1 MMNETRMAGALLALD
16 RIVILT
22 HRRPD
27 GDTLGSAAALC
38 LGLRQKG
45 KEAWVLENPQL
56 TEKYSPWVEGLCCEN
71 IPQGASLV
79 AVDVAAE
86 DMLLK
91 GFPETA
97 KIDLA
102 IDHHG
107 TNSGY
112 AGRSLVC
119 PDRAA
124 CGEIIYDVLKA
135 MEVEITKEI
144 AAALYVALSTDTG
157 CFRHSNVTENTFRVA
172 AELLR
177 TGVEVYSI
185 NRSLFEIKR
194 YARLKLEAH
203 LTETMAFYSEN
214 RIGICCIPRSLREEL
229 GLTED
234 DVDDIS
240 GFARKIEGVEI
251 AAMLRQLPD
260 EGVKISLRTDRCFD
274 AGAICKSLGGGGHV
288 CAAGASVPG
297 TPEEATQALLQAIYA
312 LYPALKA

>member
-1 MMNETRMAGALLALD
+1 MNETRMAQELLALD

-27 GDTLGSAAALC
+27 GDTVGSAAALC
-38 LGLRQKG
+38 LGLRQSG
-45 KEAWVLENPQL
+45 KSAWVLENPQL
-56 TEKYSPWVEGLCCEN
+56 TEKYCPYLEGLCCEEIGEN
-71 IPQGASLV
+71 TSLV

-86 DMLLK
+86 DMLQK
-91 GFPETA
+91 GLTDTPPIA
-97 KIDLA
+97 LA

-112 AGRSLVC
+112 AGSSLVR

-124 CGEIIYDVLKA
+124 CGEIVYDVLLA
-135 MEVEITKEI
+135 MGVTITKDI

-157 CFRHSNVTENTFRVA
+157 CFRHSNVTANTFAVA

-177 TGVEVYSI
+177 TGVDVHPI
-185 NRSLFEIKR
+185 NRRFFGIKR
-194 YARLKLEAH
+194 FARLELEAH
-203 LTETMAFYSEN
+203 LTKTIQFFSRN
-214 RIGICCIPRSLREEL
+214 RIGICCIPRALREEL

-240 GFARKIEGVEI
+240 GFARMIEGVEI

-260 EGVKISLRTDRCFD
+260 EGVKISLRTDRSFD
-274 AGAICKSLGGGGHV
+274 AGDICAVLGGGGHT
-288 CAAGASVPG
+288 CAAGASVHD
-297 TPEEATQALLQAIYA
+297 TLDNATNTLLQAIYSK
-312 LYPALKA
+312 YPELME

>member
-1 MMNETRMAGALLALD
+1 MMNEARMAGALLALD

-27 GDTLGSAAALC
+27 GDTVGSAAALC

-45 KEAWVLENPQL
+45 KAAWVLNNPQL
-56 TEKYSPWVEGLCCEN
+56 TEKYSPWLKGLCCDE
-71 IPQGASLV
+71 IPQDASLV
-79 AVDVAAE
+79 SVDVAAE

-91 GFPETA
+91 GLPETVEIA
-97 KIDLA
+97 LA

-112 AGRSLVC
+112 AKQSLVR
-119 PDRAA
+119 PERAA
-124 CGEIIYDVLKA
+124 CGEIIYDVLES
-135 MEVEITKEI
+135 MEVEITKDI

-157 CFRHSNVTENTFRVA
+157 CFHHSNVTENTFRVA

-177 TGVEVYSI
+177 TGVEVYPI

-194 YARLKLEAH
+194 YERLKLEAY
-203 LTETMAFYSEN
+203 LTESMVFFSQN
-214 RIGICCIPRSLREEL
+214 RIGICCIPHALREEL

-288 CAAGASVPG
+288 CAAGASVRG
-297 TPEEATQALLQAIYA
+297 TPEEATKALLQAIYDR
-312 LYPALKA
+312 YPELKD

>member
-1 MMNETRMAGALLALD
+1 MAQALLALD

-27 GDTLGSAAALC
+27 GDTIGSAAALC

-45 KEAWVLENPQL
+45 KEAWVLNNPQL
-56 TEKYSPWVEGLCCEN
+56 TQKYSPWLEGLGCEE

-91 GFPETA
+91 GLPGMPDIA
-97 KIDLA
+97 LA

-112 AGRSLVC
+112 AGQSLVR
-119 PDRAA
+119 PERAA
-124 CGEIIYDVLKA
+124 CGEIIYDVLLEMGA
-135 MEVEITKEI
+135 TITKDVAE
-144 AAALYVALSTDTG
+144 ALYVALSTDTG
-157 CFRHSNVTENTFRVA
+157 CFRYSNVTDHTFAVA
-172 AELLR
+172 AQLLR
-177 TGVEVYSI
+177 TGVEVYPI
-185 NRSLFEIKR
+185 NRRLFEIKR
-194 YARLKLEAH
+194 FARLELEAH
-203 LTETMAFYSEN
+203 LTKTMKFFSQN
-214 RIGICCIPRSLREEL
+214 RIGVCCIPYALREEL

-240 GFARKIEGVEI
+240 GFARMIEGVEI
-251 AAMLRQLPD
+251 AAMLRQLPG
-260 EGVKISLRTDRCFD
+260 EGVKISLRTDRCYD
-274 AGAICKSLGGGGHV
+274 AGAICALLGGGGHV

-297 TPEEATQALLQAIYA
+297 TPEEATDALLNAIYGR
-312 LYPALKA
+312 YPELVE

>member
-1 MMNETRMAGALLALD
+1 MNEARMAGALLAFD
-16 RIVILT
+16 RVVILT

-27 GDTLGSAAALC
+27 GDTVGSAAALC

-56 TEKYSPWVEGLCCEN
+56 TEKYSLWLEGLCCDR
-71 IPQGASLV
+71 IPQDASLV

-91 GFPETA
+91 GLPKGVEIA
-97 KIDLA
+97 LA

-112 AGRSLVC
+112 AGQSLVR
-119 PDRAA
+119 PERAA
-124 CGEIIYDVLKA
+124 CGEIIYDVLEA

-157 CFRHSNVTENTFRVA
+157 CFRYSNVTENTFRVA
-172 AELLR
+172 AELLH
-177 TGVEVYSI
+177 TGVEVSSV

-194 YARLKLEAH
+194 FARLKLEAY
-203 LTETMAFYSEN
+203 LTESMAFFSEH
-214 RIGICCIPRSLREEL
+214 RIGICCIPHALREEL

-234 DVDDIS
+234 DMDDIS

-251 AAMLRQLPD
+251 AVMLRELPD
-260 EGVKISLRTDRCFD
+260 EGVKISLRTDRRFD
-274 AGAICKSLGGGGHV
+274 AGAICASLGGGGHI
-288 CAAGASVPG
+288 CAAGASVHG
-297 TPEEATQALLQAIYA
+297 TPEEAAKALLQAIYTR
-312 LYPALKA
+312 YPELKD